1 MRHPVPAISSE
12 LKGRI
17 LWENP
22 SPNTGISSE
31 QIITLSDTDYD
42 YFEVEYK
49 TSTSSQTVSY
59 AKANKGDT
67 VILMAMGYPSS
78 GIFAAYRTI
87 SDRGNGTLSVLGAVY
102 GFEFVVSS
110 SSVRLISSGSY
121 VIPIRVWGYKYLS

>member
-1 MRHPVPAISSE
+1 
-12 LKGRI
+12 
-17 LWENP
+17 
-22 SPNTGISSE
+22 
-31 QIITLSDTDYD
+31 
-42 YFEVEYK
+42 
-49 TSTSSQTVSY
+49 
-59 AKANKGDT
+59 
-67 VILMAMGYPSS
+67 MAMGYPSS